1 MQRSIQRSIGALFVR
16 EPLLFHRA
24 TARYY
29 TVRARK
35 RAMVDTFCLAER
47 SNALEISSIGLGIA
61 RDQTAFAFG
70 GQTPTLPIAL
80 RNRAM
85 ALHDVDHRP
94 PTEAD
99 GMKNSLYINGD

>member
-1 MQRSIQRSIGALFVR
+1 
-16 EPLLFHRA
+16 
-24 TARYY
+24 
-29 TVRARK
+29 
-35 RAMVDTFCLAER
+35 MVDTFCLAER

-70 GQTPTLPIAL
+70 GQTPTLSIAL